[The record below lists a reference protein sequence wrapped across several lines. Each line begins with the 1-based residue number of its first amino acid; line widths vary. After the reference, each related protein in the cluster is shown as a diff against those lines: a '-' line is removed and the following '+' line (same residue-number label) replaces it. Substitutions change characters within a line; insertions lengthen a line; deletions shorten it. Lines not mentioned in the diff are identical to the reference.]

1 MNNRLKHGEAV
12 INLTNLCFAWKKET
26 IIDIKT
32 LTINKGQ
39 HLFIEGPSGS
49 GKSTL
54 LNLLAGVLTPQS
66 GEVSI
71 LGQQLNRLSSSQK
84 DSFRANHIGF
94 IFQQFNL
101 IPYLSV
107 LDNIT
112 LPCSFSATRKKK
124 VLTRNS
130 SLESEAKR
138 LLSAL
143 GLNEPAL
150 LQRSVN
156 ELSVGQQQRVAAAR
170 AMLGSPEIIIAD
182 EPTSALDNDHRQAF
196 IKTLFDECEKEGITL
211 IFVSHDKTLKHH
223 FDHSLN
229 LTEMNQVKLKEQV

>member
-1 MNNRLKHGEAV
+1 M
-12 INLTNLCFAWKKET
+12 INLTNLCFAWQKQA
-26 IIDIKT
+26 IIDIKA
-32 LTINKGQ
+32 LHIKKGQ

-54 LNLLAGVLTPQS
+54 LNLLGGVLTPQS
-66 GEVSI
+66 GELEI
-71 LGQQLNRLSSSQK
+71 LGQSLNQLSKSQK

-112 LPCSFSATRKKK
+112 LPCTFSAARKSKA
-124 VLTRNS
+124 LQRS
-130 SLESEAKR
+130 GSLNAEAIR
-138 LLSAL
+138 LLTAL
-143 GLNEPAL
+143 GLNDLEL

-156 ELSVGQQQRVAAAR
+156 ELSVGQQQRVAVAR

-196 IKTLFDECEKEGITL
+196 IKILFNECQKENITL
-211 IFVSHDKTLKHH
+211 IFVSHDASLKHY
-223 FDHSLN
+223 FTHSLN
-229 LTEMNQVKLKEQV
+229 LQQINQVNFKESI

>member
-1 MNNRLKHGEAV
+1 M
-12 INLTNLCFAWKKET
+12 ININSLRFAWQKEP
-26 IIDIKT
+26 IINIDT
-32 LTINKGQ
+32 LTIQKGQ
-39 HLFIEGPSGS
+39 HIFIEGPSGS

-54 LNLLAGVLTPQS
+54 LNLLGGVITPQH
-66 GEVSI
+66 GDIEI
-71 LGQQLNRLSSSQK
+71 LGQSLNQMSSSQK

-112 LPCSFSATRKKK
+112 LPCTFSASRKAKALK
-124 VLTRNS
+124 QSDN
-130 SLESEAKR
+130 LEKEATR
-138 LLSAL
+138 LLAAL
-143 GLNEPAL
+143 GLNNQAL
-150 LQRSVN
+150 LKRNVN

-196 IKTLFDECEKEGITL
+196 IKILFEECQKEGITL
-211 IFVSHDKTLKHH
+211 IFVSHDSTLKNNFSHQI
-223 FDHSLN
+223 N
-229 LTEMNQVKLKEQV
+229 LQDINQVAIKETL